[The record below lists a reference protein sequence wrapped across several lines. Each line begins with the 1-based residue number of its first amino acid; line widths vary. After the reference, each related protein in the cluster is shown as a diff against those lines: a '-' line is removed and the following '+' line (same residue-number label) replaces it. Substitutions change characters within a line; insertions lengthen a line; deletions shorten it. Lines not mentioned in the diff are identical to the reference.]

1 MEVSDLKIFLAVAQQ
16 GSISRAAEE
25 LHYVQSNVTARIKQL
40 EERLGTIL
48 FHRKSRGVEMT
59 SSGQLL
65 LGYAQRIIRLTKE
78 AEDVISDQ
86 SEPKGRLLIG
96 SMETTAAVRL
106 PPLLARYHRSYPQ
119 VELNLVTGSSAELVK
134 RLLDYQID
142 GALVAG
148 EISQEVLLVEKA
160 YEEEMVLVAPPDI
173 DDPGQLAGFKILVLR
188 TDCACRAQLEKWLQT
203 TGRLSYQIIEIGSID
218 GIIGCVAAG
227 MGVGFMPRSVVDK
240 AHIRKICSLHFLP
253 DDFGTMT
260 TWFVRRRTDNTN
272 KAMQAFRCMVV
283 GQ

>member
-1 MEVSDLKIFLAVAQQ
+1 MEISDLRIFLAVAQQ

-40 EERLGTIL
+40 EERLGTVL
-48 FHRKSRGVEMT
+48 FHRKSRGVVMT

-65 LGYAQRIIRLTKE
+65 LDYAQRIIRLTKE
-78 AEDVISDQ
+78 AEEVIRDQ
-86 SEPKGRLLIG
+86 GEPKGRLLIG

-106 PPLLARYHRSYPQ
+106 PPLLASYHRLYPK
-119 VELNLVTGSSAELVK
+119 VELSLVTGSSAELLK

-148 EISQEVLLVEKA
+148 EISQEALLVEKA
-160 YEEEMVLVAPPDI
+160 HEEEMVLVTPPDV
-173 DDPGQLAGFKILVLR
+173 DDPGQLANFKILVLR
-188 TDCACRAQLEKWLQT
+188 ADCACRAQLEKWLHS
-203 TGRLSYQIIEIGSID
+203 TGRLPYQIIEIGSIE

-240 AHIRKICSLHFLP
+240 AHIRKICALHSLP
-253 DDFGTMT
+253 DHFGTLT
-260 TWFVRRRTDNTN
+260 TWFVRHHTDNTSR
-272 KAMQAFRCMVV
+272 AMQAFRDLVV
-283 GQ
+283 AE